1 MRQPYNS
8 GRFRLG
14 WSDYG
19 RNLGISLCA
28 ATLVFGAIGCR
39 KTAGEAVPAPPA
51 PPVAADPKAQADEF
65 YAQRADVMKVRQA
78 LIVLRQASTANPGD
92 YEIAWRVARA
102 NYYLGTHSTD
112 DTETERAFREGTE
125 AGKVAVK
132 LNAGRPE
139 GHFWLG
145 ANYGGNA
152 EISTLA
158 SLTDIDEIKREMEA
172 VIKID
177 EGFEAGSAYM
187 ALGQVYMKAPKIFG
201 GDVQKAI
208 DYFQKGLKVG
218 DNNGLLH
225 LRLAEAYAEERRNED
240 ARQQLK
246 ILFEKKATPGYEP
259 EYNDAI
265 REGREL
271 EEKLKQQ

>member
-1 MRQPYNS
+1 M
-8 GRFRLG
+8 
-14 WSDYG
+14 
-19 RNLGISLCA
+19 CA
-28 ATLVFGAIGCR
+28 VTLLLGAIGCR
-39 KTAGEAVPAPPA
+39 KTSGEAVPTPPA
-51 PPVAADPKAQADEF
+51 PPAAADPKAQADDF
-65 YAQRADVMKVRQA
+65 YAQRADIMKVRQA
-78 LIVLRQASTANPGD
+78 LIVLRQAYTGNPSD
-92 YEIAWRVARA
+92 YEIAWRLARA

-112 DTETERAFREGTE
+112 ETETEKAFREGTE
-125 AGKVAVK
+125 AGKTAVN
-132 LNAGRPE
+132 LNESRPE

-158 SLTDIDEIKREMEA
+158 SLTDIEDIKREMQA
-172 VIKID
+172 VLKID

-187 ALGQVYMKAPKIFG
+187 ALGQVYLKAPRIFG

-225 LRLAEAYAEERRNED
+225 LRLAEAYAEVHRTED

-246 ILFEKKATPGYEP
+246 ILYEKKATPGYEP

-265 REGREL
+265 REGHEL

>member
-8 GRFRLG
+8 GRFDLG
-14 WSDYG
+14 FSDYG
-19 RNLGISLCA
+19 RNLGIYLFIA
-28 ATLVFGAIGCR
+28 ALVFGAIGCR
-39 KTAGEAVPAPPA
+39 KTAGEGVPTPPA
-51 PPVAADPKAQADEF
+51 PPVAADPKAQADDF

-78 LIVLRQASTANPGD
+78 VIVLRQAFTANPAD
-92 YEIAWRVARA
+92 YEIAWRAARA
-102 NYYLGTHSTD
+102 NYYLGTHSPD

-125 AGKVAVK
+125 AGKAAVK
-132 LNAGRPE
+132 LNAARPE

-158 SLTDIDEIKREMEA
+158 SLTDIEDIKREMEA
-172 VIKID
+172 VLKID

-187 ALGQVYMKAPKIFG
+187 ALGQVYLKAPRIFG

-208 DYFQKGLKVG
+208 DYLQKGLKVG

-225 LRLAEAYAEERRNED
+225 LRLAEAYAEQHRNED

-265 REGREL
+265 KEGHEL
-271 EEKLKQQ
+271 EAKLKQP

>member
-1 MRQPYNS
+1 MRQPYNQGS
-8 GRFRLG
+8 FSQKF
-14 WSDYG
+14 SDYR
-19 RNLGISLCA
+19 RNCA
-28 ATLVFGAIGCR
+28 LSVCAVTLIFGAIGCR
-39 KTAGEAVPAPPA
+39 KSSGEAVTAPP
-51 PPVAADPKAQADEF
+51 PPPSTADPKTQADDF

-78 LIVLRQASTANPGD
+78 LIVLRQAMTANPAD
-92 YEIAWRVARA
+92 YEIAWRLSRA
-102 NYYLGTHSTD
+102 DYYLGTHSND
-112 DTETERAFREGTE
+112 DTETEKAFREGTE
-125 AGKVAVK
+125 AGKIAVK
-132 LNAGRPE
+132 LNEGRPE

-158 SLTDIDEIKREMEA
+158 SLTDISDIKREMEA
-172 VIKID
+172 VLKID

-201 GDVQKAI
+201 GDIQKAI

-218 DNNGLLH
+218 ENNGLLH
-225 LRLAEAYAEERRNED
+225 LRLAEAYAEAHRNDD

-265 REGREL
+265 KEGHEL

>member
-1 MRQPYNS
+1 
-8 GRFRLG
+8 
-14 WSDYG
+14 
-19 RNLGISLCA
+19 
-28 ATLVFGAIGCR
+28 
-39 KTAGEAVPAPPA
+39 
-51 PPVAADPKAQADEF
+51 
-65 YAQRADVMKVRQA
+65 MKVRQA
-78 LIVLRQASTANPGD
+78 LIVLRQAFTANPSD
-92 YEIAWRVARA
+92 YEIAWRLARA

-112 DTETERAFREGTE
+112 DTETEKAFRDGTE
-125 AGKVAVK
+125 AGKNAVE
-132 LNAGRPE
+132 LNDNRPE

-152 EISTLA
+152 QISTLA
-158 SLTDIDEIKREMEA
+158 SLTDIEDIKREMEA
-172 VIKID
+172 VLKID
-177 EGFEAGSAYM
+177 KGFEAGSAYM
-187 ALGQVYMKAPKIFG
+187 ALGQVYLKAPRIFG

-208 DYFQKGLKVG
+208 DYLQQGLKVG

-225 LRLAEAYAEERRNED
+225 LRLAEAYAEAHRNED

-265 REGREL
+265 KEGHAL

>member
-1 MRQPYNS
+1 
-8 GRFRLG
+8 
-14 WSDYG
+14 
-19 RNLGISLCA
+19 
-28 ATLVFGAIGCR
+28 
-39 KTAGEAVPAPPA
+39 
-51 PPVAADPKAQADEF
+51 
-65 YAQRADVMKVRQA
+65 MKVRQG
-78 LIVLRQASTANPGD
+78 LIVLRQASTANPSD
-92 YEIAWRVARA
+92 YEIAWRLAKF
-102 NYYLGTHSTD
+102 NYFLGKHTTD
-112 DTETERAFREGTE
+112 DTERERAFRDGID
-125 AGKVAVK
+125 AGEIAVK
-132 LNAGRPE
+132 LNGDKPE

-152 EISTLA
+152 QISTLA
-158 SLTDIDEIKREMEA
+158 SLTDIEDIKREMEA

-187 ALGQVYMKAPKIFG
+187 ALGQVYMKAPKLLG

-218 DNNGLLH
+218 ENNGLLY
-225 LRLAEAYAEERRNED
+225 LRLAEAYAEEHRNEE

-246 ILFEKKATPGYEP
+246 ILFGKKATPGYEP

-265 REGREL
+265 KEGHEL

>member
-8 GRFRLG
+8 GRFRQG
-14 WSDYG
+14 FSDYG
-19 RNLGISLCA
+19 RNLGIYICA

-39 KTAGEAVPAPPA
+39 KTSSEAVPTPPPPPA
-51 PPVAADPKAQADEF
+51 AADPKAQADDF
-65 YAQRADVMKVRQA
+65 YAQRADIMKVRQA
-78 LIVLRQASTANPGD
+78 LIVLRQAYTANPSD
-92 YEIAWRVARA
+92 YEIAWRLARA

-112 DTETERAFREGTE
+112 DTETEKAFREGTE
-125 AGKVAVK
+125 AGKTAVK
-132 LNAGRPE
+132 LSDNRPE

-158 SLTDIDEIKREMEA
+158 SLTDIEEIKREMEA
-172 VIKID
+172 VLKID

-187 ALGQVYMKAPKIFG
+187 ALGQVYMKAPRIFG

-208 DYFQKGLKVG
+208 DYLQKGLKVG
-218 DNNGLLH
+218 SNNGLLY
-225 LRLAEAYAEERRNED
+225 LRLAEAYAEEHRTED

-265 REGREL
+265 KEGHEL
-271 EEKLKQQ
+271 EEKLKRQ

>member
-1 MRQPYNS
+1 MHASYNS
-8 GRFRLG
+8 GRVSRKPL
-14 WSDYG
+14 DYG
-19 RNLGISLCA
+19 RNLAIFIYA
-28 ATLVFGAIGCR
+28 ATLIMGAASCR
-39 KTAGEAVPAPPA
+39 KTSEGVPATPA
-51 PPVAADPKAQADEF
+51 PALGADPKAQADDF
-65 YAQRADVMKVRQA
+65 YSQRADVMKVRQA
-78 LIVLRQASTANPGD
+78 IIVLRQALTANPSD
-92 YEIAWRVARA
+92 YEIAWRLARA
-102 NYYLGTHSTD
+102 NYYLGTHSPD
-112 DTETERAFREGTE
+112 DTETERAFRDGTE

-158 SLTDIDEIKREMEA
+158 SLTDIEDIKSEMEA

-225 LRLAEAYAEERRNED
+225 LRLAEAYAEEHRNED

-259 EYNDAI
+259 EYNDAVKK
-265 REGREL
+265 GREL
-271 EEKLKQQ
+271 EEKLKQ

>member
-8 GRFRLG
+8 TRQKLNV
-14 WSDYG
+14 SEIG
-19 RNLGISLCA
+19 RNCALSVCAVTLLIS
-28 ATLVFGAIGCR
+28 AIGCR
-39 KTAGEAVPAPPA
+39 KTSSEAVVTPP
-51 PPVAADPKAQADEF
+51 PPTSTADPKTQADDF
-65 YAQRADVMKVRQA
+65 YAQRADIMKVRQA
-78 LIVLRQASTANPGD
+78 LIVLRQADTANPSD
-92 YEIAWRVARA
+92 YEIAWRLART
-102 NYYLGTHSTD
+102 NYFLGTHSTD
-112 DTETERAFREGTE
+112 DMETEKAFRDGVE
-125 AGKVAVK
+125 AGKIAVK
-132 LNAGRPE
+132 LNEGRPE

-152 EISTLA
+152 QISTLA
-158 SLTDIDEIKREMEA
+158 SLSDISDIKREMEA

-187 ALGQVYMKAPKIFG
+187 ALGQVYMKAPRIFG

-208 DYFQKGLKVG
+208 DYLQKGLKVG
-218 DNNGLLH
+218 ENNGLLH
-225 LRLAEAYAEERRNED
+225 LRLAEAYAEAHRMEE

-265 REGREL
+265 KEGHEL

>member
-1 MRQPYNS
+1 MRQPYNI
-8 GRFRLG
+8 GRIERKF
-14 WSDYG
+14 SDYG
-19 RNLGISLCA
+19 RNMGISLCVA
-28 ATLVFGAIGCR
+28 ILVFGATGCR
-39 KTAGEAVPAPPA
+39 KGSGESVTTPPTASTG
-51 PPVAADPKAQADEF
+51 DSKSQADDF

-78 LIVLRQASTANPGD
+78 LIVLRQAYTANPSD
-92 YEIAWRVARA
+92 YEIAWRLARA

-112 DTETERAFREGTE
+112 DTETEKAFRDGID
-125 AGKVAVK
+125 AGNDAVK
-132 LNAGRPE
+132 LNDRRPE

-152 EISTLA
+152 QISTLA
-158 SLTDIDEIKREMEA
+158 SLSDIEDIKREMQA

-201 GDVQKAI
+201 GDVQTAI
-208 DYFQKGLKVG
+208 DYLQKGIKVG
-218 DNNGLLH
+218 NNNALLYA
-225 LRLAEAYAEERRNED
+225 RLAEAYAEEHRNED
-240 ARQQLK
+240 ARAQLK

-265 REGREL
+265 KEGHEL
-271 EEKLKQQ
+271 EEKLKGQ

>member
-1 MRQPYNS
+1 MRQPYNMSSFSQRFS
-8 GRFRLG
+8 GYR
-14 WSDYG
+14 
-19 RNLGISLCA
+19 RNCA
-28 ATLVFGAIGCR
+28 LSVFAITLIFGVIGCR
-39 KTAGEAVPAPPA
+39 KTSGEAVTTPP
-51 PPVAADPKAQADEF
+51 PPPSTADPKTQADDF

-78 LIVLRQASTANPGD
+78 LIVLRQAFTADPGN

-102 NYYLGTHSTD
+102 NYYLGKHSTD
-112 DTETERAFREGTE
+112 DTETERAFRDGTE
-125 AGKVAVK
+125 AGKMAVK

-158 SLTDIDEIKREMEA
+158 SLTDIEDTKREMET

-187 ALGQVYMKAPKIFG
+187 ALGQVYLKAPKIFG
-201 GDVQKAI
+201 GDVSKAI
-208 DYFQKGLKVG
+208 DYFQRGLKVG

-225 LRLAEAYAEERRNED
+225 LRLAEAYAEAHRNED

-265 REGREL
+265 KEGHEL
-271 EEKLKQQ
+271 EEKLKQK

>member
-1 MRQPYNS
+1 
-8 GRFRLG
+8 L
-14 WSDYG
+14 
-19 RNLGISLCA
+19 
-28 ATLVFGAIGCR
+28 FGAVGCR
-39 KTAGEAVPAPPA
+39 KSSGESVPATPPPPA
-51 PPVAADPKAQADEF
+51 AADPKAQADDF
-65 YAQRADVMKVRQA
+65 YAQRADIMKVRQA
-78 LIVLRQASTANPGD
+78 VIVLRQASTANPSD
-92 YEIAWRVARA
+92 YEIAWRLARA
-102 NYYLGTHSTD
+102 NYFLGTHSTD
-112 DTETERAFREGTE
+112 DTEIERAFRDGTE

-132 LNAGRPE
+132 LNDSRPE

-158 SLTDIDEIKREMEA
+158 SLTDIEDIKHEMEA
-172 VIKID
+172 VLKID

-187 ALGQVYMKAPKIFG
+187 ALGQVYLKAPRIFG

-208 DYFQKGLKVG
+208 DYLLKGLKVG
-218 DNNGLLH
+218 ENNGLLH
-225 LRLAEAYAEERRNED
+225 LRLAEAYAEVHRTDD

-259 EYNDAI
+259 EYNDAVK
-265 REGREL
+265 EGREL

>member
-1 MRQPYNS
+1 MLQPYNS
-8 GRFRLG
+8 GRFGLRF
-14 WSDYG
+14 SDYG
-19 RNLGISLCA
+19 RNLGIYLCA
-28 ATLVFGAIGCR
+28 ATLIFGAIGCR
-39 KTAGEAVPAPPA
+39 RTTGEAVPVPPA
-51 PPVAADPKAQADEF
+51 PPVAADPKVQADDF

-78 LIVLRQASTANPGD
+78 IIVLRQAFTANPAD
-92 YEIAWRVARA
+92 YEIAWRAARA
-102 NYYLGTHSTD
+102 NYYLGTHSPD

-125 AGKVAVK
+125 AGKAAVK

-158 SLTDIDEIKREMEA
+158 SLTDIEDIKREMEA
-172 VIKID
+172 VLKID

-187 ALGQVYMKAPKIFG
+187 ALGQVYLKAPRIFG

-208 DYFQKGLKVG
+208 DYLQKGLKVG
-218 DNNGLLH
+218 ENNGLLH
-225 LRLAEAYAEERRNED
+225 LRLAEAYVEQHRNED

-265 REGREL
+265 KEGHKL
-271 EEKLKQQ
+271 EEKLKQP

>member
-1 MRQPYNS
+1 MTTPP
-8 GRFRLG
+8 
-14 WSDYG
+14 
-19 RNLGISLCA
+19 
-28 ATLVFGAIGCR
+28 
-39 KTAGEAVPAPPA
+39 TASTG
-51 PPVAADPKAQADEF
+51 DSKSQADDF

-78 LIVLRQASTANPGD
+78 LIVLRQAYTANPSD
-92 YEIAWRVARA
+92 YEIAWRLARA

-112 DTETERAFREGTE
+112 DRETEKAFRDGID
-125 AGKVAVK
+125 AGNDAVK
-132 LNAGRPE
+132 LNDRRPE

-152 EISTLA
+152 QISTLA
-158 SLTDIDEIKREMEA
+158 SLSDIEDIKREMQA

-201 GDVQKAI
+201 GDVQTAI
-208 DYFQKGLKVG
+208 DYLQKGIKVG
-218 DNNGLLH
+218 NNNALLYA
-225 LRLAEAYAEERRNED
+225 RLAEAYAEEHRNED
-240 ARQQLK
+240 ARAQLK

-265 REGREL
+265 KEGHEL
-271 EEKLKQQ
+271 EEKLKGQ

>member
-1 MRQPYNS
+1 M
-8 GRFRLG
+8 
-14 WSDYG
+14 
-19 RNLGISLCA
+19 GISLCVA
-28 ATLVFGAIGCR
+28 ILVFGAIGCR
-39 KTAGEAVPAPPA
+39 KGSGESVTTPPTAST
-51 PPVAADPKAQADEF
+51 DDSKTQADDF

-78 LIVLRQASTANPGD
+78 LIVLRQAYTANPSD
-92 YEIAWRVARA
+92 YEIAWRLARA

-112 DTETERAFREGTE
+112 DTETEKAFRDGID
-125 AGKVAVK
+125 AGNDAVK
-132 LNAGRPE
+132 LNDRRPE

-152 EISTLA
+152 QISTLA
-158 SLTDIDEIKREMEA
+158 SLSDIEDIKREMQA

-201 GDVQKAI
+201 GDVQTAI
-208 DYFQKGLKVG
+208 DYLQKGIKVG
-218 DNNGLLH
+218 NNNALLYA
-225 LRLAEAYAEERRNED
+225 RLAEAYAEEHRNED
-240 ARQQLK
+240 ARAQLK

-265 REGREL
+265 KEGHEL
-271 EEKLKQQ
+271 EEKLKGQ

>member
-1 MRQPYNS
+1 MRQLYNS
-8 GRFRLG
+8 IQVRRIF
-14 WSDYG
+14 SNYG
-19 RNLGISLCA
+19 RNFGVSVCA
-28 ATLVFGAIGCR
+28 TTLLFGAIGCR
-39 KTAGEAVPAPPA
+39 KTAGEAVSAPP
-51 PPVAADPKAQADEF
+51 PPASTADPKTQADDF

-78 LIVLRQASTANPGD
+78 LIVLRQAYTANPSD
-92 YEIAWRVARA
+92 YDVAWRLARA

-112 DTETERAFREGTE
+112 ETETEKAFRDGTE
-125 AGKVAVK
+125 AGKNAVK
-132 LNAGRPE
+132 LNDSRPE

-158 SLTDIDEIKREMEA
+158 SLTDIQDIKREMEA
-172 VIKID
+172 VLKID

-187 ALGQVYMKAPKIFG
+187 ALGQVYMKAPRIFG

-208 DYFQKGLKVG
+208 DYLQKGLKIG
-218 DNNGLLH
+218 ENNGLLH
-225 LRLAEAYAEERRNED
+225 LRLAEAYAEAHRTED

-265 REGREL
+265 KEGHEL
-271 EEKLKQQ
+271 EEKLKQ

>member
-1 MRQPYNS
+1 MAICVY
-8 GRFRLG
+8 
-14 WSDYG
+14 
-19 RNLGISLCA
+19 A

-39 KTAGEAVPAPPA
+39 KTSSEAVPPPVPPPA
-51 PPVAADPKAQADEF
+51 AADPKAQADDF
-65 YAQRADVMKVRQA
+65 YVQRADVMKVRQA
-78 LIVLRQASTANPGD
+78 LIVLRQAYTANPSD
-92 YEIAWRVARA
+92 YEIAWRLARA

-112 DTETERAFREGTE
+112 DTETEKAFREGTE
-125 AGKVAVK
+125 AGKTAVK
-132 LNAGRPE
+132 LNDSRPE

-158 SLTDIDEIKREMEA
+158 SLTDIEEIKREMEA
-172 VIKID
+172 VLKID

-187 ALGQVYMKAPKIFG
+187 ALGQVYLKAPKIFG

-218 DNNGLLH
+218 ENNGLLH
-225 LRLAEAYAEERRNED
+225 LRLAEAYAEEHRNED
-240 ARQQLK
+240 AREQLK

-265 REGREL
+265 KEGHEL

>member
-1 MRQPYNS
+1 MHQPYNS
-8 GRFRLG
+8 SRIRQRF
-14 WSDYG
+14 SDYG
-19 RNLGISLCA
+19 RNIGVCIYA

-39 KTAGEAVPAPPA
+39 KTSSEAVPTPPAPPA
-51 PPVAADPKAQADEF
+51 AADPKAQADEF
-65 YAQRADVMKVRQA
+65 YSQRADLMKVRQA
-78 LIVLRQASTANPGD
+78 LIVLRQADTANPSD
-92 YEIAWRVARA
+92 YEIAWRLARA

-112 DTETERAFREGTE
+112 DTEIERAFRDGTE
-125 AGKVAVK
+125 AGKLAVN

-158 SLTDIDEIKREMEA
+158 SLTDIEDIKREMEA

-218 DNNGLLH
+218 NNNGLLY
-225 LRLAEAYAEERRNED
+225 LRLAQAYAEEHRTED

-265 REGREL
+265 KEGHEL

>member
-1 MRQPYNS
+1 M
-8 GRFRLG
+8 
-14 WSDYG
+14 
-19 RNLGISLCA
+19 
-28 ATLVFGAIGCR
+28 
-39 KTAGEAVPAPPA
+39 APP
-51 PPVAADPKAQADEF
+51 PPASTADPKAQADDF

-78 LIVLRQASTANPGD
+78 LIILRQAFTSNPGD
-92 YEIAWRVARA
+92 YEIAWRLARA
-102 NYYLGTHSTD
+102 DYFLGTHSTD
-112 DTETERAFREGTE
+112 DTETERAFRDGTD
-125 AGKVAVK
+125 AGNIAVK
-132 LNAGRPE
+132 LNDSGPE

-158 SLTDIDEIKREMEA
+158 SLTDIEDIKREMEA
-172 VIKID
+172 VLKID

-187 ALGQVYMKAPKIFG
+187 ALGQVYLKAPRIFG

-208 DYFQKGLKVG
+208 EYFQKGLKVG
-218 DNNGLLH
+218 ENNGLLH
-225 LRLAEAYAEERRNED
+225 LRLAEAYAEARRTED

-265 REGREL
+265 KEGHEL

>member
-1 MRQPYNS
+1 MHESYNS
-8 GRFRLG
+8 GRISQKLL
-14 WSDYG
+14 DYG
-19 RNLGISLCA
+19 RNLAICISA
-28 ATLVFGAIGCR
+28 ATLMIGAIGCR
-39 KTAGEAVPAPPA
+39 KTSSEAVPATPA
-51 PPVAADPKAQADEF
+51 PPVAADSKAQADDF
-65 YAQRADVMKVRQA
+65 YSQRADLMKVRQA
-78 LIVLRQASTANPGD
+78 LIVLRQAFTANPSD

-102 NYYLGTHSTD
+102 NYYLGTHSPD
-112 DTETERAFREGTE
+112 DTETERAFRDGTE
-125 AGKVAVK
+125 AGEAAVK

-152 EISTLA
+152 EISMLA
-158 SLTDIDEIKREMEA
+158 SLTDIEDIKREMEA

-177 EGFEAGSAYM
+177 EGFEAGSAYL

-218 DNNGLLH
+218 ENNGLLH
-225 LRLAEAYAEERRNED
+225 LRLAEAYAEEHRNED

-259 EYNDAI
+259 EYNDAVKK
-265 REGREL
+265 GREL
-271 EEKLKQQ
+271 EEKLKQ

>member
-1 MRQPYNS
+1 M
-8 GRFRLG
+8 
-14 WSDYG
+14 
-19 RNLGISLCA
+19 
-28 ATLVFGAIGCR
+28 
-39 KTAGEAVPAPPA
+39 APP
-51 PPVAADPKAQADEF
+51 PPASTADPKTQADDF

-78 LIVLRQASTANPGD
+78 LIVLRQAYTANPSD
-92 YEIAWRVARA
+92 YEIAWRLARA

-112 DTETERAFREGTE
+112 DTETEKAFRDGTE
-125 AGKVAVK
+125 AGKMAVK
-132 LNAGRPE
+132 INDSRPE

-158 SLTDIDEIKREMEA
+158 SLTDIQDIKREMEA

-177 EGFEAGSAYM
+177 EAFEAGSAYM
-187 ALGQVYMKAPKIFG
+187 ALGQVYLKAPRIFG

-208 DYFQKGLKVG
+208 DYLQKGLKVG
-218 DNNGLLH
+218 ENNGLLH
-225 LRLAEAYAEERRNED
+225 LRLAEAYAEEHRTED

-265 REGREL
+265 KEGHEL